1 MFILCYSLSGRYLI
15 MFTTIQELFL
25 KNETM
30 NPMFHVQV
38 ALWSSNI
45 SIFFLIRVSI
55 INQVADIVY

>member
-1 MFILCYSLSGRYLI
+1 